1 MKGAKSRPVGVWI
14 RVSTEDQAR
23 GQSPATHR
31 ARAEQYAEFR
41 QWHIVEVYD
50 LSGVSGKAVMDH
62 PETKRMLGDIKSG
75 RITGLMFSKLARLAR
90 NTRELLEFSEIF
102 RQCGADLISLQENI
116 DTSTPAGRL
125 FYTMIAAMAQWER
138 EEIADRIRASVIT
151 RAKLGKQIAGNA
163 PFGYMWKDGE
173 VVLDPDQAPVRA
185 LIYEL
190 FAEHK
195 RKGTV
200 ARILN
205 ERGFKTSTGKQF
217 TQQGIQYLLRDPS
230 AKGLRRSNYS
240 TAETR
245 GGSVSLK
252 PEEEWQWHTC
262 EPIVSVELWERCNAI
277 LDEQAKGRKP
287 GPRGRYLF
295 AGKVKCEADG
305 QTMYV
310 LNENPKF
317 VCRQCRRKIPQ
328 DDLEAIFRD
337 QLKAFFF
344 SPEDVAAY
352 LRSTSSDIQKKE
364 AQISVLER
372 ERDAITTDRE
382 KVLRSYLDDL
392 ISMERFGELDKAAE
406 ARLRDINVGIASLE
420 GEIAALEVT
429 GASSEDVIQSAQDLY
444 SRWDDLSYEQ
454 KRSVIETIVEEIVI
468 GEQEIAIH
476 LHYVPH
482 PSPPS
487 GDDGNDM
494 KKALSLLP
502 SGSRK

>member
-1 MKGAKSRPVGVWI
+1 MKGATSRPVGVWI

-23 GQSPATHR
+23 GQSPATHK
-31 ARAEQYAEFR
+31 ARAEQYAEFKGW
-41 QWHIVEVYD
+41 QIVEVYD
-50 LSGVSGKAVMDH
+50 LSGVSGKGVMEH
-62 PETKRMLGDIKSG
+62 PETKRMLRNIKTG

-102 RQCGADLISLQENI
+102 RECGADLISLQENI

-138 EEIADRIRASVIT
+138 EEIADRVRASVAT

-163 PFGYMWKDGE
+163 PFGYKWQDGQ
-173 VVLDPDQAPVRA
+173 VVIDPDQAPVRA
-185 LIYEL
+185 LVFEL

-205 ERGFKTSTGKQF
+205 ERGFKTGTGKQF
-217 TQQGIQYLLRDPS
+217 TQQGVLHLLRDPS
-230 AKGLRRSNYS
+230 AKGLRRSNY
-240 TAETR
+240 TTLER
-245 GGSVSLK
+245 KGGKVRLK
-252 PEEEWQWHTC
+252 PEDQWEWHAC

-277 LDEQAKGRKP
+277 LDEQAKGKRL

-317 VCRQCRRKIPQ
+317 VCRKCRRKIPQ

-344 SPEDVAAY
+344 SPEDIAAY
-352 LRSTSSDIQKKE
+352 LKGTSSDIQKKE
-364 AQISVLER
+364 AQIDLLAR
-372 ERDAITTDRE
+372 ERDAVTTDRE
-382 KVLRSYLDDL
+382 KVLRSYLDDQ
-392 ISMERFGELDKAAE
+392 ISMERFGELDKSAE
-406 ARLRDINVGIASLE
+406 ARLRDINVGIAALE
-420 GEIAALEVT
+420 GEITALEVT
-429 GASSEDVIQSAQDLY
+429 SASSEDVIRSAQDLY
-444 SRWDDLSYEQ
+444 TQWDDLTHEQ
-454 KRSVIETIVEEIVI
+454 KRSVIETIVDEIVI
-468 GEQEIAIH
+468 GEDEIAIH
-476 LHYVPH
+476 LHYVP
-482 PSPPS
+482 SPPS
-487 GDDGNDM
+487 PDDGKDIT
-494 KKALSLLP
+494 KAFSLLP